1 MPQTVDRALME
12 SVFPAADLVT
22 VPESA
27 LAPVSHGRT
36 RELLRDVGLPDQ
48 HTGWFQT
55 VKDLPAEIAD
65 KGWPRGRELH
75 PSSDLVFDEWIAI
88 GGIPYDNMVVD
99 AASGAVYCIPG
110 SGADPYLLNSS
121 LDDFLYFLY
130 SVEAERPNYDAEF
143 AEENGYED
151 DEDFGEG
158 VDERLLAVMRAADP
172 VALQNLDATWYTVLE
187 YVRTFGE

>member
-1 MPQTVDRALME
+1 MPQTVDRALLE
-12 SVFPAADLVT
+12 SVFPAGDLVT

-27 LAPVSHGRT
+27 LGPVSHART
-36 RELLRDVGLPDQ
+36 RELLRDVGLPHQ

-55 VKDLPAEIAD
+55 VVSLPTEVAD
-65 KGWPRGRELH
+65 KGWARGRELH
-75 PSSDLVFDEWIAI
+75 PSMPFDPDEWISI

-99 AASGAVYCIPG
+99 GASGAVYCLPG
-110 SGADPYLLNSS
+110 NSEDPYLLNSS
-121 LDDFLYFLY
+121 LDCFLYFLY

-151 DEDFGEG
+151 DGSFGEG
-158 VDERLLAVMRAADP
+158 VDERLIAVMRETDP
-172 VALQNLDATWYTVLE
+172 VALENPESTWYMVLE

>member
-1 MPQTVDRALME
+1 MPQTVDRALLE
-12 SVFPAADLVT
+12 SVFPVGDLVT

-27 LAPVSHGRT
+27 LGPVSHVRT

-55 VKDLPAEIAD
+55 ATDLPRRIAN
-65 KGWPRGRELH
+65 KGWPRDRDLR
-75 PSSDLVFDEWIAI
+75 PPLRSDPGEWISI
-88 GGIPYDNMVVD
+88 GGIPYDDMVVD
-99 AASGAVYCIPG
+99 GASGAVYCLPG
-110 SGADPYLLNSS
+110 NSEDPYLLNSS
-121 LDDFLYFLY
+121 LDCFLYFLY

-151 DEDFGEG
+151 DGSFGEG
-158 VDERLLAVMRAADP
+158 VDERLIAVMRETDP
-172 VALQNLDATWYTVLE
+172 VALENPESTWYMVLE